1 MLCDHEVT
9 HFVGMNTVAEVLRL
23 TFCQREQVNR
33 LDLPVRCGFLQDR
46 ADFIPVCPEIECGLL
61 VPRPPMHLE
70 VSSKGTR
77 IKITESGE
85 EVTEQMREWGLCKL
99 DKLARLDIDAYI
111 FKARSPSCGLKSTK
125 ICNAAGRCINENGN
139 GIFTAMV
146 LRSFPKL
153 RVCQED
159 DFQSVLECFLD

>member
-1 MLCDHEVT
+1 MIPRKKLKIAVSACLIGLKYRYDGT
-9 HFVGMNTVAEVLRL
+9 SKMNMTIIDAFR
-23 TFCQREQVNR
+23 
-33 LDLPVRCGFLQDR
+33 DR

-85 EVTEQMREWGLCKL
+85 DVTEQMREWGLCKL